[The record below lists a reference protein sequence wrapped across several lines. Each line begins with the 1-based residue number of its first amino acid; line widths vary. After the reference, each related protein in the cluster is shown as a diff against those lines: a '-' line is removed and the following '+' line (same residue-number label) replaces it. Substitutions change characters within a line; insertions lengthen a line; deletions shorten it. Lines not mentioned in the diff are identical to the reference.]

1 MERTPG
7 CCALITLPN
16 IQDRAELTRSTSTRE
31 TPLNGLVIIQRH
43 PHEDDRG
50 FFDNLFDEDLV
61 ESLSPGF
68 RVAQVN
74 RSVTRLRGTL
84 RGMHYQASPHADTKI
99 VTCTQGRVFDVVVD
113 IRRGS
118 PTFLRWH
125 GQLLEHGDF
134 KSLVIPAGFAHGF
147 QALVDHSELIYLH
160 GSAYYPDAEAGLNPL
175 DPVLDITWPEPP
187 ILVSERDAAH
197 ELLADDWNGVVQ

>member
-1 MERTPG
+1 MPR
-7 CCALITLPN
+7 CCALITLSN
-16 IQDRAELTRSTSTRE
+16 IQDCAELTRSTSTRE
-31 TPLNGLVIIQRH
+31 TSLSGLVIIQRH

-50 FFDNLFDEDLV
+50 VFDNLFDEDLV
-61 ESLSPGF
+61 ESLSSGF

-84 RGMHYQASPHADTKI
+84 RGMHYQVSPHVDTKI
-99 VTCTQGRVFDVVVD
+99 VTCVQGRVFDVVVD

-125 GQLLEHGDF
+125 GQILEHGDF
-134 KSLVIPAGFAHGF
+134 MSLVIPAGFAHGF
-147 QALVDHSELIYLH
+147 QALVDDSELIYLH
-160 GSAYYPDAEAGLNPL
+160 GSAYYPEAEAGLSPL

>member
-1 MERTPG
+1 MEKTPER
-7 CCALITLPN
+7 CAWITLPS
-16 IQDRAELTRSTSTRE
+16 IWDPAELKRSTRTKE
-31 TPLNGLVIIQRH
+31 TPLGGLTIIERD

-50 FFDNLFDEDLV
+50 LFDNLFDDELV

-74 RSVTRLRGTL
+74 RSVTRLRGIL

-99 VTCTQGRVFDVVVD
+99 VTCLHGRVFDVVVD

-125 GQLLEHGDF
+125 GQILEHGDCT
-134 KSLVIPAGFAHGF
+134 SLLIPAGFAHGF
-147 QALVDHSELIYLH
+147 QALANQSELIYLH
-160 GSAYYPDAEAGLNPL
+160 GAAYRPDAESGLSPL
-175 DPVLDITWPEPP
+175 DPVLDIAWPEPP
-187 ILVSERDAAH
+187 FLISGRDATR
-197 ELLADDWNGVVQ
+197 EFLTDDWDGVVH